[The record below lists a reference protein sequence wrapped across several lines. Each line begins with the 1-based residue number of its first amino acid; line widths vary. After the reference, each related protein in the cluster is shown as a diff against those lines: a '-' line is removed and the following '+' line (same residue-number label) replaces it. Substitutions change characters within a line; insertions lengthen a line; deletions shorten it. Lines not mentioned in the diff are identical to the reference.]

1 MPPTPTVRNLNDLI
15 GTIGASVDP
24 LKAQYDQEI
33 AANATAGDAQIA
45 GLEAKKTK
53 AFGDITQS
61 AQDKGMFFSG
71 FTPDAEA
78 TYTADSYLPA
88 LASLQQTIAG
98 TRNSLIEKKLGLD
111 QDVFNKAF
119 DTQQQDKAV
128 LDDWNKMTAQQQF
141 DASEADKQ
149 RVFTAQQNQMD
160 RSAQAS
166 EGAANRAASAAS
178 SAKPDVAGIVSK
190 VGSFLDSKKGGD
202 NHVSPATWQAGL
214 QQWVSAGGDPGSFA
228 QTFYGYANTS
238 RDDLANQYGL

>member
-15 GTIGASVDP
+15 GTIGQSVDP

-33 AANATAGDAQIA
+33 AANDTAGQAQIA
-45 GLEAKKTK
+45 GLDAKKTK

-128 LDDWNKMTAQQQF
+128 LDDWNKMTADQQF
-141 DASEADKQ
+141 QASEADKQ
-149 RVFTAQQNQMD
+149 RVFTAQQNEQD
-160 RSAQAS
+160 RAVQTANSVRS
-166 EGAANRAASAAS
+166 TAAA
-178 SAKPDVAGIVSK
+178 AKPDVAGIVST
-190 VGSFLDSKKGGD
+190 VGSFLDSKKGSD
-202 NHVSPATWQAGL
+202 NHVSPSTWQAGL
-214 QQWVSAGGDPGSFA
+214 QKWVSAGGDPGSFA

>member
-24 LKAQYDQEI
+24 LKQQYDQEI

-119 DTQQQDKAV
+119 DTQQQDKSV

-149 RVFTAQQNQMD
+149 RVFTAQQNEQD
-160 RSAQAS
+160 RAAANVNSQRSA
-166 EGAANRAASAAS
+166 AASAGA
-178 SAKPDVAGIVSK
+178 AKPDVAGIVSK
-190 VGSFLDSKKGGD
+190 VGGFLDSKKGAD
-202 NHVSPATWQAGL
+202 NHVSPASWQAGL